1 MITAVLLY
9 NTGVIRIKQAGGI
22 SPKRWFVYAL
32 MLSNI
37 LSVWLLVLRFLST
50 DSFEYWYFVWNL
62 FLAWVP
68 VGFAVWLTRRLKT
81 EKWATLRN
89 GILTLAWLLFLPN
102 SFYLVTDLIH
112 LKQTYEID
120 YLFDIVMFG
129 HFIMNAYIAGFI
141 AVYMVHRHIER
152 VLGTLRGLLVVLVV
166 FVLSGYAIYLG
177 RVLRWNS
184 WDVLINPAALLF
196 DVSEGVVNPV
206 TAAHIVFITSLFT
219 LLVGSLYAIVWTAI
233 RFLVPD
239 EKKQRQKRAKKQR

>member
-1 MITAVLLY
+1 
-9 NTGVIRIKQAGGI
+9 
-22 SPKRWFVYAL
+22 

-37 LSVWLLVLRFLST
+37 LSVWLLVVRTLST
-50 DSFEYWYFVWNL
+50 DSFEYWYLVWNL

-68 VGFAVWLTRRLKT
+68 VGFAVWLAHRLNASKL
-81 EKWATLRN
+81 ATWRN
-89 GILTLAWLLFLPN
+89 GLITLAWLLFLPN

-112 LKQTYEID
+112 LKQTYDID
-120 YLFDIVMFG
+120 YLFDVVMFG
-129 HFIMNAYIAGFI
+129 HFIMNAYVAGFI
-141 AVYMVHRHIER
+141 AVYLVHRQLER
-152 VLGTLRGLLVVLVV
+152 VMGALRSLFLILGV

-219 LLVGSLYAIVWTAI
+219 ILVGSLYAIVWTAI
-233 RFLVPD
+233 KFLVPN
-239 EKKQRQKRAKKQR
+239 EKKQPQARAKKQR